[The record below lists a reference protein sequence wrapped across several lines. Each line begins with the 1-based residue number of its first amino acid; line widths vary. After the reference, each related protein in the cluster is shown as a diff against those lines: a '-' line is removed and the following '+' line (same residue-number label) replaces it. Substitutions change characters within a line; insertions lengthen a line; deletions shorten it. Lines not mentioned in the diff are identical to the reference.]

1 MRRWYEV
8 WQERVAATE
17 RLRMCIAAKRISFR
31 LFKQIYWQ
39 SFDED
44 IQVRLMSPGRLATA
58 YIQRHLVQHHGSAGG
73 PLNLSTACT

>member
-8 WQERVAATE
+8 WQGRVAATE
-17 RLRMCIAAKRISFR
+17 RLRMCIASKRISFR

-44 IQVRLMSPGRLATA
+44 IQVCLT
-58 YIQRHLVQHHGSAGG
+58 HLHRMAQASFSETPTSAKRIK
-73 PLNLSTACT
+73 PP

>member
-44 IQVRLMSPGRLATA
+44 IQVCLMQLLRM
-58 YIQRHLVQHHGSAGG
+58 VQTLMK
-73 PLNLSTACT
+73 PL

>member
-8 WQERVAATE
+8 WKERVAATE

-44 IQVRLMSPGRLATA
+44 IQVRPMDALKEACPTGYNQAILEGNTESWCTRLE
-58 YIQRHLVQHHGSAGG
+58 RS
-73 PLNLSTACT
+73 